1 MYQIAIIGNYNIKC
15 QLIVILHDIGTSFI
29 PYWIYS
35 IRGSSVPAV
44 DQIFNY
50 YYIDFIYININLIKY

>member
-29 PYWIYS
+29 PY
-35 IRGSSVPAV
+35 
-44 DQIFNY
+44 
-50 YYIDFIYININLIKY
+50 